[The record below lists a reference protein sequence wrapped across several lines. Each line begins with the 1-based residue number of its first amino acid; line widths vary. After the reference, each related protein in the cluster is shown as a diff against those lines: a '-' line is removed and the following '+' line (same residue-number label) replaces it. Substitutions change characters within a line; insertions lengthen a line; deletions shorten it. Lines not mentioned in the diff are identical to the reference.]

1 LIISVLR
8 KSQRRLGEQ
17 YETVI
22 ALEEQSQAQ
31 GSIPL

>member
-1 LIISVLR
+1 VLR